1 MSKLVEDDHLK
12 AALAQAEA
20 MVADAEE
27 HHCSSQA
34 AAWFSCVAT
43 LRRFLATPACVEYPH
58 PIPDPTHL
66 G

>member
-1 MSKLVEDDHLK
+1 
-12 AALAQAEA
+12 
-20 MVADAEE
+20 MVADAEK

-58 PIPDPTHL
+58 PIPDAAHL